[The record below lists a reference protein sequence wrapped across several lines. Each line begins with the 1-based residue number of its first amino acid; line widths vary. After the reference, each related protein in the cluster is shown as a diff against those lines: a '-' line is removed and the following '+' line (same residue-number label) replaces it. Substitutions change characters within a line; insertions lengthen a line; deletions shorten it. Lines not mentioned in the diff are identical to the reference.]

1 MRARTEASSDRDLL
15 AAVRAGDRAAYGVL
29 WERHAEAVHR
39 AATFFTSFEAEDIT
53 AETFSRIL
61 KTIDRGHGPTDT
73 FRAYALATARNVA
86 AEWGRQPTEASVHV
100 GPEFADDRAHDFAS
114 LLADDRSL
122 AVRAFHSLPDR
133 WQEVLWYSEVERMK
147 PAEIAPLLGIQ
158 PNAVAALALR
168 AREGLRQ
175 GWIQAHLRSEHVPDD
190 HKWVIERASRYR
202 RGALTKKQ
210 RAAVDAHLEDCP
222 NCRLAYDEVDQATRR
237 IASVLLITVLGP
249 AATGYATLVSLRDAP
264 AAQAAEGPLRP
275 RVRRGRSSAGTIA
288 GVAVTLAC
296 ILIAGGI
303 VSGAVIAAVL
313 APPSGAADEV
323 SQVQTVPTPHHDDT
337 AAPGTDAVPPPVVE
351 TVPTTEPTPDAEKR
365 IRKGRS
371 HTAPRVTTPTAPRS
385 AEPTA
390 SASPTPEATPTP
402 TGTPAPEPTPTPS
415 PTPSPAPTPTPTPSP
430 DTPVPFAMNLDQ
442 PASDLIPHLDG
453 TVAPG
458 TTVTVTWT
466 DQRGVATDQAAVADA
481 EGVWALP
488 GPVLTEAGEYALRA
502 TTDTGDALSRTVTID
517 DDLMILLTRT
527 TDGWDAAV
535 TAGGTTTLEIVHA
548 DGSTTFDDVAP
559 SRTALYT
566 IRAGDGASPRS
577 IRVTDGTHVGIDNI
591 LPTA

>member
-39 AATFFTSFEAEDIT
+39 AATFFTSFEADDIT

-313 APPSGAADEV
+313 APPSGAADDV
-323 SQVQTVPTPHHDDT
+323 SQMQAVVPPTASGDT
-337 AAPGTDAVPPPVVE
+337 AGSGVDSTPAPVIE
-351 TVPTTEPTPDAEKR
+351 TVPSPEPTPDAVKR
-365 IRKGRS
+365 LHKGRPPIAPRT
-371 HTAPRVTTPTAPRS
+371 TAPVVPRN
-385 AEPTA
+385 AEPSA

-402 TGTPAPEPTPTPS
+402 TPQPTPTPTPTPS
-415 PTPSPAPTPTPTPSP
+415 PTPTAIPTPTP
-430 DTPVPFAMNLDQ
+430 TPVPFAMNLDQ

-453 TVAPG
+453 TAAPG
-458 TTVTVTWT
+458 AIVAVTWT
-466 DQRGVATDQAAVADA
+466 DQRGVATDQAAAADT

-488 GPVLTEAGEYALRA
+488 GPALTEAGEYALRA
-502 TTDTGDALSRTVTID
+502 TTDAGDSLSRTVTID

-548 DGSTTFDDVAP
+548 DGSTTYEDLTP
-559 SRTALYT
+559 SRSARYS

-577 IRVTDGTHVGIDNI
+577 MRVTDGTHVGIDNI